1 MNQII
6 QKESVPERIYIY
18 FLNFFLYI
26 GFYLITYINKLRLS
40 WSRK

>member
-18 FLNFFLYI
+18 FLNNFVYI
-26 GFYLITYINKLRLS
+26 GYYYMHKHKLRLS